1 MDVQAMVVAQTVAKD
16 GGGSG
21 IGGFLPLILIVAL
34 VFFFMST
41 QRRRQRAHQQT
52 LASLLPGTLVVT
64 TAGLYATVVEVDEG
78 DVLLEV
84 APEVVCR
91 FARAAIARVV
101 SAPDDD
107 SQPDGEAAEGEAAE
121 GQPDHHR
128 ATGDGG
134 ADDRA
139 PAEPSIDMTKK
150 DLPTSGDTPGS
161 ESAPGLGKP
170 DGRREPE

>member
-1 MDVQAMVVAQTVAKD
+1 MVVAETVAKD

-107 SQPDGEAAEGEAAE
+107 SQPDGEAAD

-128 ATGDGG
+128 ATGDDG
-134 ADDRA
+134 ADDHA

-150 DLPTSGDTPGS
+150 DLPAGGDTPGS
-161 ESAPGLGKP
+161 ESAPGPGKP